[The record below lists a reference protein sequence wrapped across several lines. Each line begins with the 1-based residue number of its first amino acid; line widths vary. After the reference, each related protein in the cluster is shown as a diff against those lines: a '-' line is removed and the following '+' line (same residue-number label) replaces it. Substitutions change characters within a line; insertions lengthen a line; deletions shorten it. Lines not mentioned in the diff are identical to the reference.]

1 MSLPNSRINSNHTL
15 LRIMRPAFLWPALLV
30 SLAGMIYLTPGRGW
44 DADVS
49 YRGMQALRAG
59 QDPYISFLALEETA
73 PQDVNRYVY
82 PPATLLALR
91 AFNLPPAWAAAAL
104 YWSLYAAA
112 FASLAWSAAKC
123 FRPEDRPFM
132 RCAIPLAAFFPGLM
146 VGDVILS
153 GNIACIFYGLV
164 FPAAFL
170 GWKYGTWR
178 WFYIAL
184 LFASGFK
191 LPLLTLLAIPVLA
204 GERQWLRATAVAT
217 AGIGFLA
224 LQSWL
229 WPTLFH
235 EYLANVG
242 LSSFGLSPAGIVG
255 LMLHRSNLPWRTPA
269 VAAYLICAPVV
280 FAILL
285 RFSRMYA
292 ARRISALSWIPVLFV
307 GAVLLN
313 PRIMQYDLL
322 AVTIP
327 MALIVLRS
335 VVSYSKVGI
344 ALAAAVVLLI
354 AIDLAGLSPVRADDL
369 RNMLVLVAVMACGLH
384 YLAVESKTNEIGSPA

>member
-1 MSLPNSRINSNHTL
+1 MSGTHVDSHHTL
-15 LRIMRPAFLWPALLV
+15 LRIVRPAFLWPALLV
-30 SLAGMIYLTPGRGW
+30 SLAGMIFLTPGRGW

-49 YRGMQALRAG
+49 YRAMQALRAG
-59 QDPYISFLALEETA
+59 QDPYVSVLALEQTA
-73 PQDVNRYVY
+73 GQDVNRYVY

-91 AFNLPPAWAAAAL
+91 AFNLPPAWAAAVL
-104 YWSLYAAA
+104 YWSLYTAAC
-112 FASLAWSAAKC
+112 ASPAWAAAKC
-123 FRPEDRPFM
+123 CRPEDRPFM

-146 VGDVILS
+146 VGDAILS
-153 GNIACIFYGLV
+153 GNIACIFYGLI

-178 WFYIAL
+178 WFYIAI

-204 GERQWLRATAVAT
+204 GERQWLRAAAVAT

-229 WPTLFH
+229 WPILFH

-242 LSSFGLSPAGIVG
+242 LCSFGSSPAGIVG
-255 LMLHRSNLPWRTPA
+255 LMLHRFNLPWYTPS
-269 VAAYLICAPVV
+269 VVAYLICAPVV

-285 RFSRMYA
+285 RFSRLYA
-292 ARRISALSWIPVLFV
+292 ARRISALSWIPVLLV

-322 AVTIP
+322 AITIP
-327 MALIVLRS
+327 MVLIVLRS
-335 VVSYSKVGI
+335 VVSYSKAGI

-369 RNMLVLVAVMACGLH
+369 RNMLVLVAVVACGLH
-384 YLAVESKTNEIGSPA
+384 YLAVESKSNHIRTPA